1 MIYMVLW
8 SYLDTYAKSQRIGW
22 VPEWIPDNQMY
33 PTSLQK
39 TEKRRRLCV
48 KLIFGE
54 LNFQQYG
61 RFFMDFET
69 FCF

>member
-8 SYLDTYAKSQRIGW
+8 SYLDTYAKSQRLGW

-48 KLIFGE
+48 KLIFGVE
-54 LNFQQYG
+54 QNG

-69 FCF
+69 FGF